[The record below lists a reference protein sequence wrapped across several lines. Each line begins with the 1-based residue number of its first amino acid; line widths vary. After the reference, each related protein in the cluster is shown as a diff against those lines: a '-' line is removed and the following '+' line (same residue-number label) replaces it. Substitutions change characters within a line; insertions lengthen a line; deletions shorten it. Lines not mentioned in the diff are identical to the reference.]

1 MHHAFWDIWAGAED
15 GSCSSES
22 LNEKPTVVKVLR
34 RYARR
39 KQLKVVADL
48 CLRPRRDEAQAY
60 FLKWAQQRKDSLH
73 LCCINMKIWA
83 MPVDFVLEILNV
95 FHPEH
100 IEEFELNTE

>member
-15 GSCSSES
+15 GSCSSEP
-22 LNEKPTVVKVLR
+22 LDEKPTVVKVLR

-83 MPVDFVLEILNV
+83 MPVDFVLEIVNV
-95 FHPEH
+95 FHPEN
-100 IEEFELNTE
+100 IEDFVLISD